1 MSTHRETYFTCT
13 YATSETRKTAVV
25 AAWDARMAES
35 LFRELL
41 QEESVD
47 AGGVIEIERP
57 GGRVAHR
64 APFARDS

>member
-13 YATSETRKTAVV
+13 YASTETRRTAVV

-35 LFRELL
+35 LFREML
-41 QEESVD
+41 EEEPVD

-64 APFARDS
+64 TTFARAS